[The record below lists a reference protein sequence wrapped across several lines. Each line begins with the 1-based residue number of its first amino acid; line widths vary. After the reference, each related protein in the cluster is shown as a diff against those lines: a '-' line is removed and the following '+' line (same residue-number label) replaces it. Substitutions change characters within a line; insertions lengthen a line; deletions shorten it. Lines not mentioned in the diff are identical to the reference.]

1 MGMHSQKREENPDFL
16 RLYNKYEPLIR
27 AYVRNGL
34 NHQDDVMEVMQETSM
49 IAWKKF
55 DQIKNSE
62 EDFGKWM
69 CVVARYEILKFR
81 RTKARDRLVLS
92 EDLTDKILAEG
103 IDELPKR
110 NRILDHLHSCLGKL
124 SDFNQMLV
132 KTPYQ
137 KNASIAE
144 LAKRLEKKPDALYKK
159 ASRLRLA
166 LAECVEQKLLSE
178 T

>member
-1 MGMHSQKREENPDFL
+1 
-16 RLYNKYEPLIR
+16 
-27 AYVRNGL
+27 
-34 NHQDDVMEVMQETSM
+34 
-49 IAWKKF
+49 
-55 DQIKNSE
+55 
-62 EDFGKWM
+62 
-69 CVVARYEILKFR
+69 
-81 RTKARDRLVLS
+81 
-92 EDLTDKILAEG
+92 LTDKILAEG

-137 KNASIAE
+137 KNISIAE

-159 ASRLRLA
+159 ASRLRRA